1 MDVPILVA
9 ALLVI
14 VAILSTRLSQR
25 FGVPGLVLFVGIGML
40 AGSSGP
46 GGIYFD
52 NYALSYN
59 IGLVAL
65 ALILFS
71 GGVDTR
77 LLLFRSALVP
87 SLFLSTLGV
96 AVTMVVIGVAAW
108 LFTGLSIL
116 EGLLLG
122 AILAPT
128 DAAATFSVLRGKG
141 LPARLR
147 GVLET
152 ESGTNDPVSINL
164 TLVLTAVLVS
174 GSAQVLS
181 LTGGI
186 VLQLLLGG
194 LFGVGG
200 GWLLVWFLR
209 QVRLEGGGLYPVL
222 ALAGA
227 LLIYSASNLL
237 GGNGFLAVYLV
248 GLVLGN
254 KHVPHQ
260 QSISYFMDALAWG
273 AQIVMFLLLGLLVF
287 PDRLGGIIPIS
298 LVIMLVMIF
307 LARPLALVASLL
319 PLHPFTRHAFSWQEY
334 TLLAWAGL
342 KGAVPIIL
350 AIIPLLNSLPNGEAI
365 FNIVFVVVVVST
377 ALQGLTVGPLT
388 KYLKLSKQ
396 EPPQPPVRI
405 ELGGVTPPGS
415 AVLDVFLE
423 PHTQAIGQRL
433 RDLTLPDDVVI
444 AGIYRGDK
452 LIAPKGDFKFEVGD
466 HLFMITADEDAG
478 VPPVFTR
485 KRISSP
491 RVREPERPTESVV
504 TRANSEQK

>member
-25 FGVPGLVLFVGIGML
+25 FGVPGLVLFVAIGML

-65 ALILFS
+65 AFILFS
-71 GGVDTR
+71 GGLDTR
-77 LLLFRSALVP
+77 LLLFRSALTP
-87 SLFLSTLGV
+87 SLLLSTVGV
-96 AVTMVVIGVAAW
+96 AVTMLVIGTAAW
-108 LFTGLSIL
+108 LFSGLSIL

-147 GVLET
+147 GILET

-174 GSAQVLS
+174 GSAQVLT
-181 LTGGI
+181 LTWGI
-186 VLQLLLGG
+186 ALQLLLGG
-194 LFGVGG
+194 LFGYGG

-209 QVRLEGGGLYPVL
+209 KVRLEGGGLYPVL
-222 ALAGA
+222 AIAGA
-227 LLIYSASNLL
+227 FLVYSASNLL
-237 GGNGFLAVYLV
+237 GGNGFLAIYLI
-248 GLVLGN
+248 GLMLGN
-254 KHVPHQ
+254 RRVPHQ
-260 QSISYFMDALAWG
+260 QSISYVMDALAWG

-287 PDRLGGIIPIS
+287 PDRLGGIVPVS
-298 LVIMLVMIF
+298 LFMMLIMIF
-307 LARPLALVASLL
+307 VARPVVSLL
-319 PLHPFTRHAFSWQEY
+319 PLRVFTRHVFSWQEY

-350 AIIPLLNSLPNGEAI
+350 AIIPLLNALPNGEAM

-377 ALQGLTVGPLT
+377 ALQGLTIGPLT
-388 KYLKLSKQ
+388 KVLRLTRH

-415 AVLDVFLE
+415 AVLDVLLE
-423 PHTQAIGQRL
+423 PDAQAVGQRL
-433 RDLTLPDDVVI
+433 QDLSLRDDVVI
-444 AGIYRGDK
+444 AGIYRGDN
-452 LIAPKGDFKFEVGD
+452 LITPKGDLQFRAGD
-466 HLFMITADEDAG
+466 HIFMITVDEDAG
-478 VPPVFTR
+478 IPSVFTR
-485 KRISSP
+485 K
-491 RVREPERPTESVV
+491 
-504 TRANSEQK
+504 